1 MNKNIIIDLQLCLNE
16 GRQCLNEGR
25 HHLKSTAHKIEL
37 LAASRLYLLG
47 CLYILLLENVQ
58 SHPILLCSF
67 LFDALLSQLFV
78 QEEKFPTLEH
88 PPPSTQILLKDH
100 LYKEIYEIQN
110 VK

>member
-1 MNKNIIIDLQLCLNE
+1 MIIDLQLCLNE

-47 CLYILLLENVQ
+47 WIYILLLENVQ

-78 QEEKFPTLEH
+78 QEEKIAHSRAPATLNPDSLEG
-88 PPPSTQILLKDH
+88 SLI
-100 LYKEIYEIQN
+100 
-110 VK
+110 